1 MKRLIVLSF
10 ITLDGVMQAPGG
22 PEEDP
27 TGGFRHGGWVA
38 GYFDDFLGKVM
49 VEQMSKPFD
58 LLLGR
63 KTYEIFAA
71 HWPSVKADDDPI
83 AAGINN
89 AKKYV
94 ASKSLKN
101 LDWSNSE
108 LIKGDVAKAVT
119 ELKEQDGPEIQVHGS
134 GNLIQTLLKYD
145 LVDELWLKI
154 FPITLGGGKR
164 LFAEGTIPVGLRL
177 LDNKVSPSGVVVATY
192 ARAGKVKTGS
202 FALEPPTEAELARR
216 QQLKKENSYGENNLG
231 SQRETGQRLRTPQGA
246 PGAQDLAA
254 GACRIQ
260 RWKDRQT
267 RG

>member
-1 MKRLIVLSF
+1 MRKVVVLSF

-27 TGGFRHGGWVA
+27 TGGFTHGGWVV

-71 HWPSVKADDDPI
+71 HWPSVKTSEDPI

-94 ASKSLKN
+94 ATQTLKK
-101 LDWSNSE
+101 LEWSNSE
-108 LIKGDVAKAVT
+108 LVKGDVAKEVRK
-119 ELKEQDGPEIQVHGS
+119 LKEQDGPEIQVHGS
-134 GNLIQTLLKYD
+134 GNLIQTLLKHD

-154 FPITLGGGKR
+154 FPITLGKGKR
-164 LFAEGTIPVGLRL
+164 LFAEGTIPVGFKL
-177 LDNKVSPSGVVVATY
+177 LESQIAPSGAIVATY
-192 ARAGKVKTGS
+192 VRAGEVRTGS
-202 FALEPPTEAELARR
+202 FALKVPTEVELARR
-216 QQLKKENSYGENNLG
+216 KQLKEEK
-231 SQRETGQRLRTPQGA
+231 
-246 PGAQDLAA
+246 
-254 GACRIQ
+254 
-260 RWKDRQT
+260 
-267 RG
+267 